1 MEPAMPILIQQTSIL
16 DCNSAFNAKKLF
28 MNNHKIYW
36 RILLA
41 PLLIAV
47 CFITACKKDFL
58 DQKSLSA
65 IDETAVFRDSTRSL
79 GIINNLY
86 SNLGISFN
94 ARRFNNTGLDA
105 ACDES
110 EPIQDPTIYTYK
122 LSSGGI
128 NPNNAD
134 KGLWTTTFQIVRAAN
149 IFLKNKNNIPV
160 SNSTRDYWVG
170 QVRFLRAWYFFTL
183 LKHYGGIPLP
193 GDNIFSDEQKIDL
206 PRSSFETCIKYL
218 VGELDAAA
226 AALPPSYL
234 PGDANQLK
242 VTKGS
247 ALAVKARMLLY
258 AASPLFNSG
267 PRADDPEH
275 LLTYPGAD
283 PERWKQAS
291 DAAKA
296 VINLGVYSLYTSS
309 STPLYTLFL
318 QNTPQSE
325 HVLVYWQPASTANNF
340 YIEASANPTS
350 RGGMNGW
357 VGTKYFPTQEL
368 VDEFE
373 MSNGLRITNP
383 ASGYPGIGNNMYK
396 NRDPRLTYTVNYN
409 GSTRTY
415 GTFGE
420 QPVNTY
426 TGVIPTGNAAA
437 TSASVDGIY
446 TPTGTLTG
454 YFRYKMCNGATGE
467 LYRPWV
473 VMRYAEVLLNAAEA
487 TNEYYGPIAEVY
499 DWLKMIR
506 NRAGIIAGT
515 DGLYG
520 LKAGMTKEEMR
531 EAIWHE
537 RRVELAFE
545 EHRYWDVRR
554 WKIAPQTENA
564 ESHGMEITRA
574 ANGSF
579 TYRVIVIRKHVFT
592 NAMYFWPIPQS
603 ELTKSPSLKQNPGY

>member
-1 MEPAMPILIQQTSIL
+1 MTR
-16 DCNSAFNAKKLF
+16 
-28 MNNHKIYW
+28 HKIYW
-36 RILLA
+36 SILFTGLVTA
-41 PLLIAV
+41 T

-58 DQKSLSA
+58 DQKTLSA
-65 IDETAVFRDSTRSL
+65 VDETAVFRDSTRSL
-79 GIINNLY
+79 GIINDLY
-86 SNLGISFN
+86 SALGISFN
-94 ARRFNNTGLDA
+94 PRRFNNTGLDA

-110 EPIQDPTIYTYK
+110 EPVSDPTIYTYK
-122 LSSGGI
+122 ISSGGI
-128 NPNNAD
+128 NASNAD
-134 KGLWTTTFQIVRAAN
+134 KGLWTTTFRMVRAAN
-149 IFLKNKNNIPV
+149 IFLKNKDSIRI
-160 SNSTRDYWVG
+160 SNTTRDYWVG
-170 QVRFLRAWYFFTL
+170 QVRFFRAWYLFTL
-183 LKHYGGIPLP
+183 LKHYGGIPLI
-193 GDNIFSDEQKIDL
+193 GDKIFADNEKIDV
-206 PRSSFETCIKYL
+206 PRSSFEACIKYL
-218 VGELDAAA
+218 TDELDAAA
-226 AALPPSYL
+226 ATLPSSYNS
-234 PGDANQLK
+234 GDPNQLR

-267 PRADDPEH
+267 PRSDDPDH
-275 LLTYPGAD
+275 FLTFPSAD

-296 VINLGVYSLYTSS
+296 VINLGVHSLYTSS
-309 STPLYTLFL
+309 ATPLYTLFL
-318 QNTPQSE
+318 QNTPQPE
-325 HVLVYWQPASTANNF
+325 HILAYWQPAVTANNF
-340 YIEASANPTS
+340 YVEASANPTS
-350 RGGMNGW
+350 RGGFNGW
-357 VGTKYFPTQEL
+357 QGTKYFPTQEL
-368 VDEFE
+368 VDEFD
-373 MSNGLRITNP
+373 MINGLRITDP
-383 ASGYPGIGNNMYK
+383 ASGYPGIGDNMYK

-409 GSTRTY
+409 GSIRTL
-415 GTFGE
+415 GSFGS

-437 TSASVDGIY
+437 TSASLDGIY
-446 TPTGTLTG
+446 TPTGALTG

-487 TNEYYGPIAEVY
+487 TNEYFGATTEVY

-506 NRAGIIAGT
+506 SRAGIMPGI

-545 EHRYWDVRR
+545 EHRFWDVRR

-564 ESHGMEITRA
+564 ETHGMEITRA

-579 TYRVIVIRKHVFT
+579 SYRVIVIRKHVFT
-592 NAMYFWPIPQS
+592 DAMYFWPIPQS
-603 ELTKSPSLKQNPGY
+603 ELTKSPALKQNPGY

>member
-1 MEPAMPILIQQTSIL
+1 MSR
-16 DCNSAFNAKKLF
+16 
-28 MNNHKIYW
+28 HKIYR
-36 RILLA
+36 RILYAGLFA
-41 PLLIAV
+41 AT
-47 CFITACKKDFL
+47 CFFTACKKDFL
-58 DQKSLSA
+58 DQKTLSA
-65 IDETAVFRDSTRSL
+65 IDESAVFHDSTRSL
-79 GIINNLY
+79 GMINNLY

-94 ARRFNNTGLDA
+94 PRRFSNTGLDA

-110 EPIQDPTIYTYK
+110 EPLPDPTIFTYK
-122 LSSGGI
+122 ISNGGI

-134 KGLWTTTFQIVRAAN
+134 KGLWTTTFQMVRAAN
-149 IFLKNKNNIPV
+149 IFLKNKDSIPV
-160 SNSTRDYWVG
+160 AASTKDYWVG
-170 QVRFLRAWYFFTL
+170 QVRFLRAWYLFTL
-183 LKHYGGIPLP
+183 LKHYGGIPLI
-193 GDNIFSDEQKIDL
+193 GDKIFGDDETIVV
-206 PRSSFETCIKYL
+206 PRSSFEDCIKYL
-218 VGELDAAA
+218 TAEFDAAA
-226 AALPPSYL
+226 VALPPSYL
-234 PGDANQLK
+234 PGDVNQLK

-275 LLTYPGAD
+275 LLTFPSAD

-296 VINLGVYSLYTSS
+296 VINLGVYSLYSS
-309 STPLYTLFL
+309 SATPLYTLFL
-318 QNTPQSE
+318 QNTPQPE
-325 HVLVYWQPASTANNF
+325 HVLVYWQPVSTANNF

-368 VDEFE
+368 VDEFD
-373 MSNGLRITNP
+373 MNNGLRIKDP
-383 ASGYPGIGNNMYK
+383 ASGYPGIGDDMYK

-409 GSTRTY
+409 GSIRTL
-415 GTFGE
+415 GTFGG

-426 TGVIPTGNAAA
+426 TGVIPAGNAAA

-473 VMRYAEVLLNAAEA
+473 VMRFAEVLLNAVEA
-487 TNEYYGPIAEVY
+487 TNEYYGPTTEVY
-499 DWLKMIR
+499 DWLKQIR
-506 NRAGIIAGT
+506 SRAGISPGT
-515 DGLYG
+515 NGLYG
-520 LKAGMTKEEMR
+520 LKTGMTKDEMR

-545 EHRYWDVRR
+545 EHRFWDVRR

-564 ESHGMEITRA
+564 ETHGMEITRA

-579 TYRVIVIRKHVFT
+579 SYRVIVIRKHVFT
-592 NAMYFWPIPQS
+592 DAMYFWPIPQS
-603 ELTKSPSLKQNPGY
+603 ELTKSPVLKQNPGY

>member
-1 MEPAMPILIQQTSIL
+1 MTR
-16 DCNSAFNAKKLF
+16 
-28 MNNHKIYW
+28 HKIIW
-36 RILLA
+36 RILCGVL
-41 PLLIAV
+41 V
-47 CFITACKKDFL
+47 TVTCFNTACRKDFL
-58 DQKSLSA
+58 DQKTLSA
-65 IDETAVFRDSTRSL
+65 IDEASVFRDSTKTL
-79 GIINNLY
+79 GMINNLY

-94 ARRFNNTGLDA
+94 PRRFNNTGLDA

-110 EPIQDPTIYTYK
+110 EPLQDPTIYTYK

-128 NPNNAD
+128 NPNNAE
-134 KGLWTTTFQIVRAAN
+134 KGLWNTTFQMVRASN
-149 IFLKNKNNIPV
+149 IFLKNKDSIPV
-160 SNSTRDYWVG
+160 SNATRDYWVG
-170 QVRFLRAWYFFTL
+170 QVKFLRAWYLFTL
-183 LKHYGGIPLP
+183 LKHFGGIPLI
-193 GDNIFSDEQKIDL
+193 GDKVFADNEKIDVA
-206 PRSSFETCIKYL
+206 RSSFEACIKYL
-218 VGELDAAA
+218 TAELDAAA
-226 AALPPSYL
+226 AALPATYTS
-234 PGDANQLK
+234 GDANQLR

-275 LLTYPGAD
+275 LLTFSSAD

-296 VINLGVYSLYTSS
+296 VINLGAYSLYTTSA
-309 STPLYTLFL
+309 TPLYTLFL

-325 HVLVYWQPASTANNF
+325 HVLVYWQPWTTGNNF

-357 VGTKYFPTQEL
+357 AGTKYFPTQEL
-368 VDEFE
+368 VDEFD
-373 MSNGLRITNP
+373 MNNGLRIKDP
-383 ASGYPGIGNNMYK
+383 ASGYPGIGNDMYK

-409 GSTRTY
+409 GSIRTL
-415 GTFGE
+415 GTFGS

-437 TSASVDGIY
+437 TSASLDGIY
-446 TPTGTLTG
+446 TSTGTLTG

-487 TNEYYGPIAEVY
+487 TNEYYGATAEVY
-499 DWLKMIR
+499 DWLKQIR
-506 NRAGIIAGT
+506 SRAGIIAGVN
-515 DGLYG
+515 GMYG
-520 LKAGMTKEEMR
+520 LKEGMSKEEMR

-554 WKIAPQTENA
+554 WKIALQTENA
-564 ESHGMEITRA
+564 ETHGMEITRA

-579 TYRVIVIRKHVFT
+579 SYRVIVVRKHVFT

-603 ELTKSPSLKQNPGY
+603 ELTKSPALKQNPGY

>member
-1 MEPAMPILIQQTSIL
+1 MIRHNIS
-16 DCNSAFNAKKLF
+16 CK
-28 MNNHKIYW
+28 
-36 RILLA
+36 ILLA
-41 PLLIAV
+41 GLVIST
-47 CFITACKKDFL
+47 CCITACKKDFL
-58 DQKSLSA
+58 DQKTLSA
-65 IDETAVFRDSTRSL
+65 IDETAVFKDSTRSL
-79 GIINNLY
+79 GMVNNLY

-94 ARRFNNTGLDA
+94 PRRFSNTGLDA

-110 EPIQDPTIYTYK
+110 EPLNDPTFYTYK
-122 LSSGGI
+122 ISGGGI

-134 KGLWTTTFQIVRAAN
+134 KGLWSTTFQMVRAAN
-149 IFLKNKNNIPV
+149 IFMKNKDSIPV
-160 SNSTRDYWVG
+160 TASTKDYWVA
-170 QVRFLRAWYFFTL
+170 QVRFLRAWYLFIL
-183 LKHYGGIPLP
+183 VKHYGGIPLI
-193 GDNIFSDEQKIDL
+193 GDKIYDDDDKIDV
-206 PRSSFETCIKYL
+206 PRSSLEACITYL
-218 VGELDAAA
+218 TGELDAAA
-226 AALPPSYL
+226 ANLPVSYRS
-234 PGDANQLK
+234 GDVNQLRI
-242 VTKGS
+242 TKGT

-267 PRADDPEH
+267 PREDDPEH
-275 LLTYPGAD
+275 LLTFASAD
-283 PERWKQAS
+283 NTRWKQAA

-296 VINLGVYSLYTSS
+296 VINLGVYSLYTQS

-318 QNTPQSE
+318 QNTPQAE
-325 HVLVYWQPASTANNF
+325 HVMAYWQPATTANNF

-357 VGTKYFPTQEL
+357 QGVKYFPTQEL
-368 VDEFE
+368 VDEFD
-373 MSNGLRITNP
+373 MSNGLRIKDP
-383 ASGYPGIGNNMYK
+383 ASGYPGIGDNMYK

-409 GSTRTY
+409 GSIRNM
-415 GTFGE
+415 GSLGD
-420 QPVNTY
+420 QLVNTY
-426 TGVIPTGNAAA
+426 TGVIPAGNAAA
-437 TSASVDGIY
+437 TSAGVDGIY

-454 YFRYKMCNGATGE
+454 YFRFKMCNGASGE

-487 TNEYYGPIAEVY
+487 TNEYYGPTSEIY

-506 NRAGIIAGT
+506 SRAGITPGAN
-515 DGLYG
+515 GLYG
-520 LKAGMTKEEMR
+520 LKAGMTKDEMR

-564 ESHGMEITRA
+564 ETHGMEITRA

-579 TYRVIVIRKHVFT
+579 SYRVIVIRKHVFT

-603 ELTKSPSLKQNPGY
+603 ERTKSPSLQQNPGY